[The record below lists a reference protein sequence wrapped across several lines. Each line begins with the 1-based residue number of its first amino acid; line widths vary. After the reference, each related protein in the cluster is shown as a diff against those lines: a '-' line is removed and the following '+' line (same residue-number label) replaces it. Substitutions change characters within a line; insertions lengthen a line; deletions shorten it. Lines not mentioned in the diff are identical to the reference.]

1 MRAKL
6 RGKANATLEGEG
18 KKKSEVSDLAT
29 GDARAP
35 PQRAGCVAP
44 ATREPASETSDARC
58 ADDATCQHRRRSV
71 LPAGTQWRRCMERIV
86 RRMRRR
92 IRCVWD
98 GEAAA
103 CSAVRCGAVR
113 ALALHTPAEGFEC
126 TDWARR
132 ARAGALRCGAASDAP
147 PFRTPMQLAR
157 SCTMALAS
165 RVHLSAAVPHQR
177 AKSEFPLA
185 PRKEEKKECCS
196 CRRGEAR

>member
-1 MRAKL
+1 MRGARNTRASLGNERCALCRRCHLPTSPTVGAPCWHTMAAMHGAHCAEDATKDSVRL
-6 RGKANATLEGEG
+6 GRRG
-18 KKKSEVSDLAT
+18 
-29 GDARAP
+29 
-35 PQRAGCVAP
+35 GCVQCSAV
-44 ATREPASETSDARC
+44 RC
-58 ADDATCQHRRRSV
+58 
-71 LPAGTQWRRCMERIV
+71 G
-86 RRMRRR
+86 
-92 IRCVWD
+92 
-98 GEAAA
+98 
-103 CSAVRCGAVR
+103 AVRCGAVR

-132 ARAGALRCGAASDAP
+132 ARARALRCDAASDAP